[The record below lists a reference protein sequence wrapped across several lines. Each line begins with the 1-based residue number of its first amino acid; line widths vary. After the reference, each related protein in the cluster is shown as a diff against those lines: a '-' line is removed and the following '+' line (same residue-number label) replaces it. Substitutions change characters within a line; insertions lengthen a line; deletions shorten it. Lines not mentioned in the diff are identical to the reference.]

1 MKITTM
7 VMVKDLMTGQET
19 FGVENLPNKKAFMDF
34 CSEAFNRQKE
44 TPLLSITIRIVR
56 IDK

>member
-34 CSEAFNRQKE
+34 CS
-44 TPLLSITIRIVR
+44 
-56 IDK
+56 